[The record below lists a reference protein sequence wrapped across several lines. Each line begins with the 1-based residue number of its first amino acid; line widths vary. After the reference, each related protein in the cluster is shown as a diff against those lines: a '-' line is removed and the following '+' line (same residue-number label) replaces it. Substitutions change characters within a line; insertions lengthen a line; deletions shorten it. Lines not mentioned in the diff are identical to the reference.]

1 MITLTLLT
9 ALFFSGICS
18 LIWSLTKFTV
28 GVTWGI
34 FKILFWVISIP
45 FALIEIV
52 LSGAAWLAGIFVVLS
67 IIVGFMT
74 KHCGVN

>member
-9 ALFFSGICS
+9 VLFFSGICS

-67 IIVGFMT
+67 IIVGFMA